1 MTKAAELAKMGEV
14 LTNSQI
20 GGRRNMFFN
29 PKALVAQRGTTS
41 IAAGTAGYGAL
52 DRYRI
57 NNGSTAVTNTIQATT
72 VPTGQGFSNS
82 IHLDVTTADTSLT
95 SGVQFL
101 FTQRFEGQDLQH
113 LKKGTSSAETTVLSF
128 WVRSAKSGTHIVEL
142 FDTDNSRHINKAYT
156 VSSADTW
163 EHKEITI
170 EGDTTGAFTN
180 DVNTSLEVTWHLA
193 AGSNFTSGTLQTSWG
208 SRTDANRAVGQVNVL
223 DSTDNN
229 FYLTGIQW
237 EVGSQAT
244 PFEHRSFGEE
254 LDLCY
259 RYYVKYHAGGSG
271 TFSRIALGFMR
282 TTTNLRALFTFPR
295 EMRSTPALDDDNASN
310 YHVEDAAGG
319 SDVDATVAS
328 ISQGGFQTC
337 LVNFTTGSLTNN
349 LPAHVGV
356 NDSTD
361 KLVGLGFDAE
371 LQDII

>member
-20 GGRRNMFFN
+20 GGRRNLFYN
-29 PKALVAQRGTTS
+29 PKAFVAQRGTTS
-41 IAAGTAGYGAL
+41 IGATSDGYGSV
-52 DRYRI
+52 DRFKL
-57 NNGSTAVTNTIQATT
+57 NNQSTAVIEISQSTD
-72 VPTGQGFSNS
+72 VPTGQGFANS
-82 IHLDVTTADTSLT
+82 IRLNITTADTSLT
-95 SGVQFL
+95 SGVQAL
-101 FTQRFEGQDLQH
+101 FRQRFEGQDLQH

-193 AGSNFTSGTLQTSWG
+193 AGSDFTSGTLQTSWG
-208 SRTDANRAVGQVNVL
+208 SRTNANRAVGQVNVF

-237 EVGSQAT
+237 ELGSQAT

-254 LDLCY
+254 LALCQRYFQYLPSGSVGRWLSSTTAEVCCNFATLMRAVPTISINPNDNTCAIY
-259 RYYVKYHAGGSG
+259 RLGISTNNCTVSGLNSTYIAESGGMVPLTVSS
-271 TFSRIALGFMR
+271 TA
-282 TTTNLRALFTFPR
+282 
-295 EMRSTPALDDDNASN
+295 STPSAGDMAMYDTDGASE
-310 YHVEDAAGG
+310 V
-319 SDVDATVAS
+319 V
-328 ISQGGFQTC
+328 FC
-337 LVNFTTGSLTNN
+337 
-349 LPAHVGV
+349 
-356 NDSTD
+356 DS
-361 KLVGLGFDAE
+361 E
-371 LQDII
+371 L

>member
-371 LQDII
+371 L

>member
-1 MTKAAELAKMGEV
+1 MGEV

-237 EVGSQAT
+237 ELGSQAT
-244 PFEHRSFGEE
+244 PFEHRSLGEE
-254 LDLCY
+254 LALCQ
-259 RYYVKYHAGGSG
+259 RYYYDPNVGTSG
-271 TFSRIALGFMR
+271 TLDG
-282 TTTNLRALFTFPR
+282 NLILVEAFGTGCVGAFQFPVT
-295 EMRSTPALDDDNASN
+295 MRSTPTVSIFGRKDTEAGKIRVTNTGA
-310 YHVEDAAGG
+310 YVGG
-319 SDVDATVAS
+319 SAVATNIGPSGFGFVAS
-328 ISQGGFQTC
+328 LS
-337 LVNFTTGSLTNN
+337 
-349 LPAHVGV
+349 
-356 NDSTD
+356 
-361 KLVGLGFDAE
+361 GLSSDEVYDCTYKADAE
-371 LQDII
+371 L

>member
-1 MTKAAELAKMGEV
+1 M
-14 LTNSQI
+14 
-20 GGRRNMFFN
+20 
-29 PKALVAQRGTTS
+29 
-41 IAAGTAGYGAL
+41 
-52 DRYRI
+52 
-57 NNGSTAVTNTIQATT
+57 
-72 VPTGQGFSNS
+72 
-82 IHLDVTTADTSLT
+82 T

-237 EVGSQAT
+237 EIGSQAT
-244 PFEHRSFGEE
+244 PFEQRSFGEE
-254 LDLCY
+254 LALCQ
-259 RYYVKYHAGGSG
+259 RYFYNHVSNSTGAIVGNGDFFSASQTTCLINFPVSMRATPSMITENGGTNYYSIYSASVEHTASNAWNLFLPQVNCANLYITPNSNGTSG
-271 TFSRIALGFMR
+271 NATRVR
-282 TTTNLRALFTFPR
+282 TN
-295 EMRSTPALDDDNASN
+295 NASAFI
-310 YHVEDAAGG
+310 Y
-319 SDVDATVAS
+319 
-328 ISQGGFQTC
+328 F
-337 LVNFTTGSLTNN
+337 
-349 LPAHVGV
+349 
-356 NDSTD
+356 DS
-361 KLVGLGFDAE
+361 E
-371 LQDII
+371 L

>member
-237 EVGSQAT
+237 ELGSVGT

-254 LDLCY
+254 LALCQ
-259 RYYVKYHAGGSG
+259 RYYERSGLGSPAKANSTTEFWIG
-271 TFSRIALGFMR
+271 HTFMVEKRSAPTMSIIDTSVALRVFEFGIGDR
-282 TTTNLRALFTFPR
+282 DSD
-295 EMRSTPALDDDNASN
+295 STPSVSAQYAQTKSCLFRMGNFS
-310 YHVEDAAGG
+310 
-319 SDVDATVAS
+319 S
-328 ISQGGFQTC
+328 ISAGDTGMTGG
-337 LVNFTTGSLTNN
+337 L
-349 LPAHVGV
+349 
-356 NDSTD
+356 STD
-361 KLVGLGFDAE
+361 VIADLFQYDCE
-371 LQDII
+371 L

>member
-237 EVGSQAT
+237 ELGSQVT

-254 LDLCY
+254 LALCQ
-259 RYYVKYHAGGSG
+259 RYFTKYVSEAEAFGPSIPAVYNSATQIIAVHRHIVPMRSGATFSFSQLSDFDIEPFDVAPNAMATFSHAGKEQHTITITDPS
-271 TFSRIALGFMR
+271 SR
-282 TTTNLRALFTFPR
+282 TTGFGA
-295 EMRSTPALDDDNASN
+295 
-310 YHVEDAAGG
+310 Y
-319 SDVDATVAS
+319 
-328 ISQGGFQTC
+328 ISCDIDGGFYQ
-337 LVNFTTGSLTNN
+337 F
-349 LPAHVGV
+349 
-356 NDSTD
+356 DS
-361 KLVGLGFDAE
+361 E
-371 LQDII
+371 L

>member
-41 IAAGTAGYGAL
+41 IAAGAAGYGAL

-72 VPTGQGFSNS
+72 VPAGQGFSNS
-82 IHLDVTTADTSLT
+82 IHLDVTTADTDL
-95 SGVQFL
+95 GAAVQFL

-170 EGDTTGAFTN
+170 EGDTTGAFTS
-180 DVNTSLEVTWHLA
+180 DVNTSLEVTWHLG

-208 SRTDANRAVGQVNVL
+208 GRTDANRAVGQVNVL

-237 EVGSQAT
+237 ELGSQAT

-254 LDLCY
+254 LALCQ
-259 RYYVKYHAGGSG
+259 RYYYDPKLAGGNYWWIHPILTSNVG
-271 TFSRIALGFMR
+271 HYR
-282 TTTNLRALFTFPR
+282 RASFPLPT
-295 EMRSTPALDDDNASN
+295 EMRA
-310 YHVEDAAGG
+310 
-319 SDVDATVAS
+319 DATATFTAATNGSFAS
-328 ISQGGFQTC
+328 GFPAVEGNDHRHYIGFSGDVTNESAY
-337 LVNFTTGSLTNN
+337 VSINALT
-349 LPAHVGV
+349 L
-356 NDSTD
+356 
-361 KLVGLGFDAE
+361 DAE
-371 LQDII
+371 L

>member
-237 EVGSQAT
+237 ELGSQAT

-254 LDLCY
+254 LALCQ
-259 RYYVKYHAGGSG
+259 RYYYDPNVGTSG
-271 TFSRIALGFMR
+271 TLDG
-282 TTTNLRALFTFPR
+282 NLILVEAFGTGCVGAFQFPVT
-295 EMRSTPALDDDNASN
+295 MRSTPTVSIFGRKDTEAGKIRVTNTGA
-310 YHVEDAAGG
+310 YVGG
-319 SDVDATVAS
+319 SAVATNIGPSGFGFVAS
-328 ISQGGFQTC
+328 LS
-337 LVNFTTGSLTNN
+337 
-349 LPAHVGV
+349 
-356 NDSTD
+356 
-361 KLVGLGFDAE
+361 GLSSDEVYDCTYKADAE
-371 LQDII
+371 L

>member
-237 EVGSQAT
+237 ELGSQAT
-244 PFEHRSFGEE
+244 PFEHRSLGEE
-254 LDLCY
+254 LALCQ
-259 RYYVKYHAGGSG
+259 RYYYDPNVGTSG
-271 TFSRIALGFMR
+271 TLDG
-282 TTTNLRALFTFPR
+282 NLILVEAFGTGCVGAFQFPVT
-295 EMRSTPALDDDNASN
+295 MRSTPTVSIFGRKDTEAGKIRVTNTGA
-310 YHVEDAAGG
+310 YVGG
-319 SDVDATVAS
+319 SAVATNIGPSGFGFVAS
-328 ISQGGFQTC
+328 LS
-337 LVNFTTGSLTNN
+337 
-349 LPAHVGV
+349 
-356 NDSTD
+356 
-361 KLVGLGFDAE
+361 GLSSDEVYDCTYKADAE
-371 LQDII
+371 L

>member
-29 PKALVAQRGTTS
+29 PKALIAQRGTTS
-41 IAAGTAGYGAL
+41 IGAGTAGYGAL

-57 NNGSTAVTNTIQATT
+57 NNGSTAVTNTLQSTT

-82 IHLDVTTADTSLT
+82 IHIDVTTADTSLT

-101 FTQRFEGQDLQH
+101 LTQRFEGQDLQH

-142 FDTDNSRHINKAYT
+142 FDTDNSRTINKAYT

-163 EHKEITI
+163 EYKKITI

-180 DVNTSLEVTWHLA
+180 DNNLSLEVTWHLA

-254 LDLCY
+254 LALCQ
-259 RYYVKYHAGGSG
+259 RYYYRRTVGTSYVDYMPYAIAYGTTDIQGGIFHPVKMRASPSLVFSG
-271 TFSRIALGFMR
+271 VLKA
-282 TTTNLRALFTFPR
+282 
-295 EMRSTPALDDDNASN
+295 
-310 YHVEDAAGG
+310 
-319 SDVDATVAS
+319 
-328 ISQGGFQTC
+328 SQGNAVVTSASGFS
-337 LVNFTTGSLTNN
+337 FTSVSTADSMVFYTSGSAFSGLTQYRGYSIYGNT
-349 LPAHVGV
+349 
-356 NDSTD
+356 NDYMEVKS
-361 KLVGLGFDAE
+361 E
-371 LQDII
+371 L

>member
-20 GGRRNMFFN
+20 GGRRNILIN
-29 PKALVAQRGTTS
+29 GSALVAQRGTTS

-57 NNGSTAVTNTIQATT
+57 NNGSTAVTNTLQSTT
-72 VPTGQGFSNS
+72 VPSGQGFSNS
-82 IHLDVTTADTSLT
+82 IHIDVTTADTSLT
-95 SGVQFL
+95 SGVQYL
-101 FTQRFEGQDLQH
+101 LTQRFEGQDLQH

-142 FDTDNSRHINKAYT
+142 FDTDNSRTINKAYT

-163 EHKEITI
+163 EYKKITI

-180 DVNTSLEVTWHLA
+180 DNNLSLEVTWHLA

-237 EVGSQAT
+237 ELGSQAT
-244 PFEHRSFGEE
+244 PFEHRSFGKE
-254 LDLCY
+254 LALCQRYFEHDDSEGSDNY
-259 RYYVKYHAGGSG
+259 RFSMNKGTTSASYYFALPYCVTKRAKPTATVTQAYSDNFVLSAHSGSSG
-271 TFSRIALGFMR
+271 RGHMGLVSTASGSTA
-282 TTTNLRALFTFPR
+282 TRALF
-295 EMRSTPALDDDNASN
+295 E
-310 YHVEDAAGG
+310 
-319 SDVDATVAS
+319 
-328 ISQGGFQTC
+328 
-337 LVNFTTGSLTNN
+337 FTWT
-349 LPAHVGV
+349 A
-356 NDSTD
+356 
-361 KLVGLGFDAE
+361 DAE
-371 LQDII
+371 L